1 MINWILQ
8 QLEKQPSR
16 LFYEK
21 ELLSKNTSE
30 FERLKQEKLL
40 VYLQP
45 NTGTEVYGYGQATPL
60 PVVKIGGE
68 KYAIND
74 EDVELDPVPL
84 ERSDLAKYR
93 FCFDRFAYRLRLA
106 NGLSG
111 NCFPLDRRQYY
122 LGNKTVNKQQVA
134 FVFSLFSNDKKA
146 RNSLLSL
153 PEQFGH
159 LTDSIMVITPT
170 YEVGSVELSA
180 LLEAAHITIVPY
192 STTQEWRINF
202 SAFTPNLVNRHPEP
216 ILTTE
221 QEEDYQRY
229 EYKCRLPIHITGRIT
244 RSGANEVLIGE
255 ISVEVGDVPF
265 LLFLRL
271 ILELFQNKLGI
282 VSKAR
287 LNNDGYL
294 GEGTD
299 DQAIYRLRRC
309 FVRALGELKEKD
321 LIEGYRP
328 KTVRISVHPNL
339 ITLDTERLLQHD
351 HARVKTLVEQL
362 VEVTS
367 VNQSFYT

>member
-21 ELLSKNTSE
+21 ELLSKDASE
-30 FERLKQEKLL
+30 FEKLKQEKLL
-40 VYLQP
+40 VYLQLD
-45 NTGTEVYGYGQATPL
+45 NSTEVYGYGQATSL

-68 KYAIND
+68 KYVIND
-74 EDVELDPVPL
+74 EDVEPDPVPL
-84 ERSDLAKYR
+84 EKADLAKYR
-93 FCFDRFAYRLRLA
+93 FCFDRFADRLRIA

-111 NCFPLDRRQYY
+111 SCFSLDRRQYY
-122 LGNKTVNKQQVA
+122 LGNKTVNRQQVA
-134 FVFSLFSNDKKA
+134 LVFSLFANDKKA

-153 PEQFGH
+153 PAQFGH

-180 LLEAAHITIVPY
+180 LLEAVHITIVPY
-192 STTQEWRINF
+192 SATQEWRINF
-202 SAFTPNLVNRHPEP
+202 SAFTPKLVNRYPETS
-216 ILTTE
+216 LTAE

-229 EYKCRLPIHITGRIT
+229 EYKCRLTIHITGRIT
-244 RSGANEVLIGE
+244 RSGANEVLIGGA
-255 ISVEVGDVPF
+255 SVEVGDVPF

-271 ILELFQNKLGI
+271 ILELFQSKLGI
-282 VSKAR
+282 VSKVR
-287 LNNDGYL
+287 LAKEGYL

-321 LIEGYRP
+321 FIEGYRP

-339 ITLDTERLLQHD
+339 VTLNTERLLLHD

-362 VEVTS
+362 VEITP
-367 VNQSFYT
+367 VNHSFYT